1 MIEEQGSV
9 VQKFVNRGENCSEN
23 KGWSINT
30 GCFGSITMLLELP
43 VEGVCAGGGASLD
56 PSLAALLVAVVDVLE
71 VLARL

>member
-1 MIEEQGSV
+1 
-9 VQKFVNRGENCSEN
+9 
-23 KGWSINT
+23 
-30 GCFGSITMLLELP
+30 MLLELP